1 MVYNAI
7 DLTGQKIGFLTVLQR
22 LPQYTHKKTYYK
34 CKCDCGKEIITYYGN
49 LASGH
54 TKSCGCYMKKL
65 ASEMFS
71 THRKSSTVLYK
82 RWSGIKERCYS
93 PNSTKYYRYGARGIK
108 MCDEWKNDFI
118 KFYDWSINNGFSE
131 NLTIDRIDVNG
142 DYCPENCKWSNNIE
156 QANNKTNSRFITY
169 KGKTQTVAQWSRE
182 TGVAYDNIIAR
193 LRLGWDVDSIFT
205 KPADNKKYYDY
216 NGEKLTIKDM
226 ARITGFS
233 EVVIKTRLSKKWDI
247 EKIMT
252 QEPKIR
258 REIANV

>member
-1 MVYNAI
+1 MASNAI
-7 DLTGQKIGFLTVLQR
+7 DLTGQKFNR
-22 LPQYTHKKTYYK
+22 LLAIERFKKPNRSEYYYK
-34 CKCDCGKEIITYYGN
+34 CVCDCGNITIVSGN
-49 LASGH
+49 ALRKGK

-216 NGEKLTIKDM
+216 NGEKLTLKDM

-258 REIANV
+258 RKIANV